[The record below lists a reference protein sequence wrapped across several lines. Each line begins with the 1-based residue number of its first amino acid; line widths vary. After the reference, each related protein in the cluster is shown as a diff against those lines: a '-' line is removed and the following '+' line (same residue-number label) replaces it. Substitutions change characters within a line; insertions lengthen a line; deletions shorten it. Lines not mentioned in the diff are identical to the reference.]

1 MVPNLE
7 LFRDWIDICA
17 IAIAVKDQFKLIIRS
32 PQMFIA
38 DFPSHDMG
46 SKGVLTKQNNGKQ
59 KNNSKHQ

>member
-1 MVPNLE
+1 
-7 LFRDWIDICA
+7 
-17 IAIAVKDQFKLIIRS
+17 
-32 PQMFIA
+32 MFIA